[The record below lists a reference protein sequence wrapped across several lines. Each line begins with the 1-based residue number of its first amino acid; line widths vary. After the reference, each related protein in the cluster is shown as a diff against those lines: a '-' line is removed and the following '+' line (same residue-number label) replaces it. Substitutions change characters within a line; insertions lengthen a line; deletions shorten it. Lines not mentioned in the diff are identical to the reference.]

1 MTRLVFCEH
10 FQKELEGLERPP
22 YPGEI
27 GERIYN
33 SVSKKAW
40 QMWLEHQTM
49 LLNENRL
56 SMVNPEARK
65 YLQEEMIKFFFG
77 GSSNSHSC
85 ILYLDLVLVPSSFET

>member
-33 SVSKKAW
+33 SVSKNAW
-40 QMWLEHQTM
+40 QMWIEHQTM
-49 LLNENRL
+49 LINENKL
-56 SMVNPEARK
+56 SMVNPESRK

-77 GSSNSHSC
+77 KGSQKPKE
-85 ILYLDLVLVPSSFET
+85 YVPPD